1 MVCTS
6 VVSLGFEIQMLLVRC
21 KVRLN
26 RILVL
31 MLRFKFESNLYFERH
46 YIERSI
52 RKQQTY
58 EYFKTITRSN
68 TIISTIFR
76 LSLVANYDSCSS
88 VYTAVQMA
96 SWTWTQIGRDRE
108 IMTLGRIKTILDQ
121 ICLIWIKFLVKDKT
135 SYPKP
140 WSSHDHCFIAVAI
153 PLRPQRKTLS
163 SWWHP

>member
-1 MVCTS
+1 
-6 VVSLGFEIQMLLVRC
+6 MLLVWC

-31 MLRFKFESNLYFERH
+31 MLRFKIASNLYFERH

-68 TIISTIFR
+68 TISSTIFR
-76 LSLVANYDSCSS
+76 LSLVANYDSSCS

-96 SWTWTQIGRDRE
+96 SWTWNTDWKRWRNNDIGE
-108 IMTLGRIKTILDQ
+108 N
-121 ICLIWIKFLVKDKT
+121 
-135 SYPKP
+135 
-140 WSSHDHCFIAVAI
+140 
-153 PLRPQRKTLS
+153 
-163 SWWHP
+163 